1 MGNWT
6 NGARHGHGTLLFR
19 SGARYCGEWKNDL
32 RDGYGVM
39 CYDPKDS
46 AQGYHNNSAQ
56 VIFVG
61 SYSRG
66 IIIEGTLSTVYDRKQ
81 VSYVG
86 KFKNGG
92 IGDDSAWVCI
102 GKERLI
108 WGTTPDQV
116 RKIIGKALERSIG
129 TPLF

>member
-6 NGARHGHGTLLFR
+6 KGVRDGHGTLLFR

-32 RDGYGVM
+32 RDGHGVM
-39 CYDPKDS
+39 CYDPK
-46 AQGYHNNSAQ
+46 NSAQ

-66 IIIEGTLSTVYDRKQ
+66 IIMEGTLSSVYDRRQ

-102 GKERLI
+102 GKERFV
-108 WGTTPDQV
+108 WGRTPHEV
-116 RKIIGKALERSIG
+116 RQILGKALERSIG
-129 TPLF
+129 TPV